1 MTLFFL
7 TKTPFYHIPKT
18 HIICDSQFINQKNLI
33 MSQNPSLYDL
43 KFIELPLDNILNH
56 IDNTPIDIS
65 TTSIFH
71 KQRYDNMAINK
82 ILSYERF
89 CHFEKDVANIIDKY
103 TLDKKHHWCIFI
115 NKNFLYADSF
125 RRFLSKP
132 AQQNILWISDSVN
145 IGFPDMVFWN
155 DENSSNI

>member
-18 HIICDSQFINQKNLI
+18 HIVCDSQFIDHSKLI
-33 MSQNPSLYDL
+33 ISQNPSLHDL

-56 IDNTPIDIS
+56 IDNNTPIDMS
-65 TTSIFH
+65 TSIFH
-71 KQRYDNMAINK
+71 KQRYDSIANKK
-82 ILSYERF
+82 ILSYEKF
-89 CHFEKDVANIIDKY
+89 CHLEKDIANIIDTY
-103 TLDKKHHWCIFI
+103 ALDKKHHWCIFI

-132 AQQNILWISDSVN
+132 AQRNILWISDSVD
-145 IGFPDMVFWN
+145 IGFPDMVLWN
-155 DENSSNI
+155 DDMSSNI